1 MRKSTKIVLSVVL
14 ISMMSLYARTTI
26 ILRPT
31 ELPLIVKSKPVKLA
45 LEDELR
51 LKTHNGFLHVVG
63 HSESSN
69 RYDVV
74 NRLGYMGRYQFSYTT
89 LKALGYNITRKEF

>member
-31 ELPLIVKSKPVKLA
+31 ELPLIVKSKPV
-45 LEDELR
+45 
-51 LKTHNGFLHVVG
+51 N
-63 HSESSN
+63 
-69 RYDVV
+69 
-74 NRLGYMGRYQFSYTT
+74 
-89 LKALGYNITRKEF
+89 